1 MLKNSLFFWG
11 FFLVV
16 FSVKS
21 QDVEYAKKML
31 DTLSSSYFEGRGAVN
46 KGERKAADFI
56 TNEYKKH
63 GLKPFKESFLQH
75 FNYNINTFSGKL
87 EVAID
92 GKKLIPGKDYIVGAA
107 SSKLQGEFD
116 LVHYNST
123 NLPTKKELQKLTKR
137 DFFFNKIIV
146 IDDEGIEKDNEVL
159 TALKINVFNAVGVIL
174 LENKLTHSIATS
186 YEKYAVLHILR
197 EVVGRNARK
206 IAVNINQQLIS
217 NFKSQNVIGYVEG
230 TDFPDSIIAV
240 SAHYDHLGRMGD
252 EIYFPGAND
261 NAAGVAMLLNFAK
274 YFSENLPKKTMVFM
288 AFGAEE
294 SGIIGSR
301 YFVENPTFE
310 LERIN
315 FLINLDVIGT
325 GIDGV
330 MVVNGVDLPKA
341 FALLESCNEKK
352 YVPEIK
358 KRKNAPNSDHFWFTQ
373 KGIPAFFIYGL
384 GGGTAYHDIDDT
396 SDKLKL
402 EKYNDVF
409 LLIRDFIIQL

>member
-1 MLKNSLFFWG
+1 MFKNSLFFLG
-11 FFLVV
+11 IFLVV
-16 FSVKS
+16 FSAKS
-21 QDVEYAKKML
+21 QDVVYAKKML
-31 DTLSSSYFEGRGAVN
+31 DTLASSYFEGRGAVN
-46 KGERKAADFI
+46 NGEKKAADFI
-56 TNEYKKH
+56 AKEYQKL
-63 GLKPFKESFLQH
+63 GLKSFQESFLQH
-75 FNYNINTFSGKL
+75 FNYNINTFTGEL

-137 DFFFNKIIV
+137 GFFLNKIIV
-146 IDDEGIEKDNEVL
+146 IDNEGIAKDNEVL
-159 TALKINVFNAVGVIL
+159 TALQINVFNAVGVIL
-174 LENKLTHSIATS
+174 LENKLTQSIATS

-197 EVVGRNARK
+197 EVIDRNARK
-206 IAVNINQQLIS
+206 IAVNINQQFIS
-217 NFKSQNVIGYVEG
+217 NFKSQNVIGYIEG

-252 EIYFPGAND
+252 EVYFPGAND
-261 NAAGVAMLLNFAK
+261 NAAGVAMLLDFAK
-274 YFSENLPKKTMVFM
+274 HFSENPPKKTMVFM

-294 SGIIGSR
+294 SGILGSR
-301 YFVENPTFE
+301 FFVENPLFK
-310 LERIN
+310 LQRLN

-325 GIDGV
+325 GTDGV
-330 MVVNGVDLPKA
+330 MVVNGADLPQA

-358 KRKNAPNSDHFWFTQ
+358 KRKNAPNSDHFWFAQ

-396 SDKLKL
+396 SDKLQL

-409 LLIRDFIIQL
+409 SLIRDFIIQL

>member
-1 MLKNSLFFWG
+1 MFKNSLFFLVT
-11 FFLVV
+11 FLVV
-16 FSVKS
+16 FSAKS
-21 QDVEYAKKML
+21 QDVVYAKKML

-56 TNEYKKH
+56 AKEYQKL
-63 GLKPFKESFLQH
+63 GLKSFQESFLQH

-107 SSKLQGEFD
+107 SSKLQGKFD

-159 TALKINVFNAVGVIL
+159 TALKINVFNAIGIIL
-174 LENKLTHSIATS
+174 LENKLTQSIATS

-197 EVVGRNARK
+197 AVIDRNARK
-206 IAVNINQQLIS
+206 VALNINQQFIS
-217 NFKSQNVIGYVEG
+217 NFKSQNVIGYIEG
-230 TDFPDSIIAV
+230 TEFPDSIIAI

-252 EIYFPGAND
+252 EVYFPGAND

-274 YFSENLPKKTMVFM
+274 YFSENPPKKTMVFM

-294 SGIIGSR
+294 SGILGSR
-301 YFVENPTFE
+301 FFVENPLFK
-310 LERIN
+310 LQRLN

-325 GIDGV
+325 GTDGI
-330 MVVNGVDLPKA
+330 MVVNGADLPQA
-341 FALLESCNEKK
+341 FALLESCNKK
-352 YVPEIK
+352 NYVPEIK
-358 KRKNAPNSDHFWFTQ
+358 KRKNAPNSDHFWFAQ

-384 GGGTAYHDIDDT
+384 GGGKAYHDIDDT
-396 SDKLKL
+396 SDKLQL

-409 LLIRDFIIQL
+409 SLIRDFIIQL

>member
-1 MLKNSLFFWG
+1 MLKNSLFFLV

-16 FSVKS
+16 ISAKS

-46 KGERKAADFI
+46 NGEKKAADFI
-56 TNEYKKH
+56 AKEYKKL
-63 GLKPFKESFLQH
+63 GLKSFQESFLQH

-159 TALKINVFNAVGVIL
+159 TALKINVFNAIGIIL
-174 LENKLTHSIATS
+174 LENKLTQSIATS

-197 EVVGRNARK
+197 AVIDRNARK
-206 IAVNINQQLIS
+206 VALNINQQFIS
-217 NFKSQNVIGYVEG
+217 NFKSQNVIGYIEG
-230 TDFPDSIIAV
+230 TELPDSIIAV

-252 EIYFPGAND
+252 EVYFPGAND

-274 YFSENLPKKTMVFM
+274 YFSEHLPKKTIVFM

-301 YFVENPTFE
+301 YFVGNPTFE
-310 LERIN
+310 LKRVN

-325 GIDGV
+325 GTDGV
-330 MVVNGVDLPKA
+330 MVVNGADLPQA

-352 YVPEIK
+352 YVLEIK
-358 KRKNAPNSDHFWFTQ
+358 KRKNAPNSDHFWFAQ

-396 SDKLKL
+396 SDKLQL

-409 LLIRDFIIQL
+409 SLIRDFILKL

>member
-1 MLKNSLFFWG
+1 MG
-11 FFLVV
+11 FFLLV
-16 FSVKS
+16 FSAKS
-21 QDVEYAKKML
+21 QDVVYAKKML
-31 DTLSSSYFEGRGAVN
+31 DTLASSYFEGRGAVKN
-46 KGERKAADFI
+46 GEKKAADFI
-56 TNEYKKH
+56 AKEYKKH

-75 FNYNINTFSGKL
+75 FSYNINTFSGKL
-87 EVAID
+87 EVTIENE
-92 GKKLIPGKDYIVGAA
+92 KLIPGKDYIVGAA
-107 SSKLQGEFD
+107 SSKLQGDFD
-116 LVHYNST
+116 LVHYNSS

-137 DFFFNKIIV
+137 GFFLNKIIV
-146 IDDEGIEKDNEVL
+146 IDDVEIANHNEIL
-159 TALKINVFNAVGVIL
+159 KALQINIFNAAGIII
-174 LENKLTHSIATS
+174 LENKLTQSIATS
-186 YEKYAVLHILR
+186 YEKYAVLHVLR
-197 EVVGRNARK
+197 GVIDRNAK
-206 IAVNINQQLIS
+206 NISININQQLIS
-217 NFKSQNVIGYVEG
+217 NFKSQNVIGYIEG

-252 EIYFPGAND
+252 EVYFPGAND

-274 YFSENLPKKTMVFM
+274 QFSENLPKKTMVFM

-310 LERIN
+310 LKRLN

-325 GIDGV
+325 GTDGV
-330 MVVNGVDLPKA
+330 MVVNGADLPQA
-341 FALLESCNEKK
+341 FALLELCNEKK

-358 KRKNAPNSDHFWFTQ
+358 KRKNAPNSDHFWFAQ

-396 SDKLKL
+396 PDKLKL